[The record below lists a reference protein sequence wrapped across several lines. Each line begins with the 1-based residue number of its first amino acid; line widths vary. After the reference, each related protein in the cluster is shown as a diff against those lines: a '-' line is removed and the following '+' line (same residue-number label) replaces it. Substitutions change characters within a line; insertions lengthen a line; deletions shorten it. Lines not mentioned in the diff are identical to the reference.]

1 MQTVKRVGL
10 ALSVASDRNQVL
22 RRAPLNRGR
31 YPFLRTTPATTLD
44 QAPVGNP
51 TLEAGVLRLKLLE
64 PLGIQDLH
72 TADFGFSAI
81 PRLFENPVAAT
92 GVLAQGSGLD
102 LLQTVR

>member
-1 MQTVKRVGL
+1 V
-10 ALSVASDRNQVL
+10 
-22 RRAPLNRGR
+22 RRLTAGVTRFYEQLLQRISFNRQANN
-31 YPFLRTTPATTLD
+31 PA
-44 QAPVGNP
+44 
-51 TLEAGVLRLKLLE
+51 LEAGVLRLKLLE
-64 PLGIQDLH
+64 PLGIQDSH